1 MFDTFETDMPTA
13 DIHYTL
19 YRRSNHNILS
29 ECILLYLNS
38 LRIQLYK
45 NALRILILAYVI
57 LYLYLIFHVL
67 IINVFENTNR
77 VNDMGENKMLA
88 FFLVDTAK
96 YKYSF
101 SIYLLGTLKT
111 F

>member
-1 MFDTFETDMPTA
+1 
-13 DIHYTL
+13 
-19 YRRSNHNILS
+19 
-29 ECILLYLNS
+29 
-38 LRIQLYK
+38 
-45 NALRILILAYVI
+45 
-57 LYLYLIFHVL
+57 
-67 IINVFENTNR
+67 
-77 VNDMGENKMLA
+77 MGENKMLA